1 MRVHSRVGRSVS
13 RLIAGACCNY
23 TALRRNRLA
32 RQALPDL
39 IWMRCSWRLSI
50 DGVESRIERPTAPE
64 SMSRETWNRPG
75 TALRPLASLLAHS
88 TTPNELLPH
97 LHQHALDLTGGSR
110 SLLFQQNPRTG
121 QLQPTSGFGLEVLS
135 ADPWLPGPIEEAL
148 ITDAFDRRVPAL
160 VADTAH
166 QAPDLAARLEN
177 RAALLL
183 PLIRRGERVGL
194 LAVGFE
200 QPPASADVAANA
212 VEAADSFLT
221 ALELFHLRQGEELQR
236 DVRALLEEFTG
247 SLSSTLNLATGL
259 EIFCHDTN
267 RLFAADRTSVWI
279 HDRRARHL
287 VLQASSDHAEMAR
300 GVQIGSDDVAAPAAI
315 AMRRIRA
322 EIVPPAADE
331 ATAMVTVPLRG
342 CRRALGAI
350 VFEGVRVET
359 GGEIDLLDRA
369 DELGRQLA
377 SAIENMQLLEDVM
390 RSRRELE
397 NTFDSISH
405 LVAVS
410 DMRGLIVHVNKAF
423 ATRVGQPREQL
434 LNQPLA
440 DHVGAE
446 LGGWLARHKQTTPRA
461 HGDSAITIEV
471 HDPVLK
477 GPFMVTVTDLLD
489 YDRESVGSVIVA
501 RDLTPQTR
509 LEAEREELRKRLTQS
524 EKLAALGQFVAGIA
538 HELNNP
544 LQGVLGHLELLRTTG
559 AFPKQLRREM
569 QVIYREAD
577 RAAKIVRNLL
587 VFAGSRRLTPR
598 SVSLNVVLQKVLALR
613 TPAHRAVGIEVVRH
627 YDDKL
632 PRVKSDPLLLH
643 QVFLNM
649 VMNAEHAIAA
659 TGRNG
664 RLEITTSVA
673 PSGDRIVAT
682 VRDTGVGIPEDTL
695 SRIFEPFYTTKE
707 VGKGT
712 GLGLAI
718 TYGIVQEHG
727 GQIIAA
733 NHPEGGAMFTV
744 ELPIA
749 PSPRTLKHD

>member
-1 MRVHSRVGRSVS
+1 
-13 RLIAGACCNY
+13 
-23 TALRRNRLA
+23 
-32 RQALPDL
+32 
-39 IWMRCSWRLSI
+39 
-50 DGVESRIERPTAPE
+50 
-64 SMSRETWNRPG
+64 
-75 TALRPLASLLAHS
+75 
-88 TTPNELLPH
+88 
-97 LHQHALDLTGGSR
+97 LHQHALDLTGGAR
-110 SLLFQQNPRTG
+110 SLLFQWNPRTG
-121 QLQPTSGFGLEVLS
+121 GLQATSGFGLDSLRS
-135 ADPWLPGPIEEAL
+135 DPWLPGPIETAVVA
-148 ITDAFDRRVPAL
+148 DAFERRVPTL

-166 QAPDLAARLEN
+166 QTPDLAVRLET

-183 PLIRRGERVGL
+183 PLIRRDERLGL
-194 LAVGFE
+194 LAVGFD
-200 QPPASADVAANA
+200 QSPSSADIAANA
-212 VEAADSFLT
+212 VEAADAFVT
-221 ALELFHLRQGEELQR
+221 ALELFRLRQTEELQR
-236 DVRALLEEFTG
+236 DVRALLDEFT
-247 SLSSTLNLATGL
+247 SVLSSTLNLSAGL
-259 EIFCHDTN
+259 EIFCHGAN

-279 HDRRARHL
+279 HARRARHL
-287 VLQASSDHAEMAR
+287 VLQASSDPADLAR
-300 GVQIGSDDVAAPAAI
+300 GVQIGADDPSAPHAV
-315 AMRRIRA
+315 AMRRDRA
-322 EIVPPAADE
+322 EIVPRSSDE
-331 ATAMVTVPLRG
+331 PTAMVTVPLRG
-342 CRRALGAI
+342 CRRALGTI

-369 DELGRQLA
+369 DELGRQLS

-410 DMRGLIVHVNKAF
+410 DMRGQIVHVNQAF
-423 ATRVGQPREQL
+423 ATRAGRKREEL

-440 DHVGAE
+440 DHLGEE
-446 LGGWLARHKQTTPRA
+446 LGGWLAKRQSPTPRTPA
-461 HGDSAITIEV
+461 DSAITIEV
-471 HDPVLK
+471 LDPVLK
-477 GPFMVTVTDLLD
+477 GPFMVTVTDLLNH
-489 YDRESVGSVIVA
+489 DREPVGNVIVA

-559 AFPKQLRREM
+559 AFPKQLRREV

-587 VFAGSRRLTPR
+587 VFAGSRRLTLR

-627 YDDKL
+627 YDEKL

-643 QVFLNM
+643 QVFVNM

-659 TGRNG
+659 TGKNG
-664 RLEITTSVA
+664 RIEVATSVA
-673 PSGDRIVAT
+673 PSGDRIIAT
-682 VRDTGVGIPEDTL
+682 VRDTGVGIPEGTL

-727 GQIIAA
+727 GQIVAA
-733 NHPEGGAMFTV
+733 NHPEGGAVFTV
-744 ELPIA
+744 ELPVA
-749 PSPRTLKHD
+749 PSPGR